1 MPFTAKLGSPGSR
14 LANMPPGNVTP
25 AGNEQTGTWQEA
37 FRGIVWQEV
46 LRGLAWQE
54 VNRALSWQE
63 AARAGAWQETI
74 RSNRWSAPI
83 MATLTKRA
91 GETRLYTMDLSLLP
105 EIVGGDT
112 VASVNSVNVATSTPG
127 AQPSDLTITNIAV
140 SASPAN
146 KGAQC
151 KVAGGIDG
159 ATYQLSFAVTTAAN
173 YLLVGIGYIYI
184 DDR

>member
-1 MPFTAKLGSPGSR
+1 MPFTAKLGSSNSR

-25 AGNEQTGTWQEA
+25 GGVELTGSWQEPFRGIAWQELRGLTWQEVTRNIA
-37 FRGIVWQEV
+37 WQEP
-46 LRGLAWQE
+46 LRNNAWQE
-54 VNRALSWQE
+54 VFRN
-63 AARAGAWQETI
+63 
-74 RSNRWSAPI
+74 NRWSAPI
-83 MATLTKRA
+83 MATLVKRA

-112 VASVNSVNVATSTPG
+112 VSSVNSVTVTTSSVG
-127 AQPSDLTITNIAV
+127 AQPSDINITGVAV

-151 KVAGGIDG
+151 KVTGGIDG
-159 ATYQLSFAVTTAAN
+159 ATYQLSFNVLTAAG
-173 YLLVGIGYIYI
+173 YTLVGIGYIYI

>member
-1 MPFTAKLGSPGSR
+1 MPFTAKLGSPDSR

-25 AGNEQTGTWQEA
+25 SGNEKTGFWQEA
-37 FRGIVWQEV
+37 FRGVSWQEV
-46 LRGLAWQE
+46 TRGQSWQEALRGRSWQEAARSVAWQE
-54 VNRALSWQE
+54 VNRIS
-63 AARAGAWQETI
+63 
-74 RSNRWSAPI
+74 RWSAPI
-83 MATLTKRA
+83 MASLTKRA

-112 VASVNSVNVATSTPG
+112 VSSVSSVVVATSTPG
-127 AQPSDLTITNIAV
+127 AAPADLTISAIAV

-159 ATYQLSFAVTTAAN
+159 ATYQLTFTVITAAN
-173 YLLVGIGYIYI
+173 YTLAGIGYIYI